1 MTIFTPDPRLPYAV
15 TSSIE
20 FGTDQIRILR
30 STAKGSIAS
39 GAEEYAAPVL
49 DITMPDFADRAFDEV
64 LVITPDPE
72 TARAITDLTGRHA
85 MSLHDFE
92 MLVHKVATEQ
102 KADERGAEELGVRNT
117 IDAATSA
124 YATAQRVYSLLR
136 RQMPRVQGQVA
147 SYRSELQSK

>member
-20 FGTDQIRILR
+20 FGTDQFRILR

-39 GAEEYAAPVL
+39 GAEEYDAPVL
-49 DITMPDFADRAFDEV
+49 DITMPDFAHGSFDEV
-64 LVITPDPE
+64 LVIAPDPE
-72 TARAITDLTGRHA
+72 TARAITDLTGRHV
-85 MSLHDFE
+85 MSFDDFE
-92 MLVHKVATEQ
+92 VLVRTVATEQ
-102 KADERGAEELGVRNT
+102 KADERGADELGVRNPV
-117 IDAATSA
+117 DVATSA

-147 SYRSELQSK
+147 SYRSGLQPK